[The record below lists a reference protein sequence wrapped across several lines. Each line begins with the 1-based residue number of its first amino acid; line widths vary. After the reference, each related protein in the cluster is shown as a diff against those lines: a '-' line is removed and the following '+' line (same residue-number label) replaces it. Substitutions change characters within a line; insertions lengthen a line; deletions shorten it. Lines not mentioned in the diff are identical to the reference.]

1 MIDTDALVRRN
12 AEFAASGLFE
22 GLTIR
27 ATGNLRVIGCVDS
40 RVDPSHVLG
49 LGLGE
54 ATVIRNVGGRV
65 TPSTIRT
72 LAMLAKVS
80 KANSGGLPQ
89 GDSHV
94 AVLHH
99 TECGIINLSAYPEML
114 AEYFE
119 VAITDLDTK
128 AVSDPYESVHVDVAA
143 VKKFLA
149 PEVLVT
155 GLVYDVTSG
164 RVQVVVPP
172 GRAD

>member
-1 MIDTDALVRRN
+1 MIDLDELMRRN
-12 AEFAASGLFE
+12 VKFAASGSFE

-65 TPSTIRT
+65 APSTIRT
-72 LAMLAKVS
+72 LEMLAKVS
-80 KANSGGLPQ
+80 KANSGGLPP

-94 AVLHH
+94 VVLHH
-99 TECGIINLSAYPEML
+99 TECGIVQLSDYPEML
-114 AEYFE
+114 AQYFE
-119 VAITDLDTK
+119 VATTDLNAK
-128 AVSDPYESVHVDVAA
+128 AVSDPYESVRVDVDAI
-143 VKKFLA
+143 KKFLA
-149 PEVLVT
+149 PEVFVT

-164 RVQVVVPP
+164 LVQVVVPP
-172 GRAD
+172 SRED